1 MVTINEL
8 QVENLKRVKAVRLEP
23 SASGLTVIGGRNGQG
38 KTSVLDAIVWALGG
52 EKFRPTKPE
61 REGAL
66 TPPNIHIE
74 LSNGIIV
81 ERKGKNGSLKVIDS
95 SGKKS
100 GQNLLNEFISK
111 LALNLPGFLHASEAE
126 KAKTLL
132 QIIGV
137 GDELARFELE
147 ESRLYNQRTE
157 IGRLA
162 DRKKKAAED
171 MPSYPNVPKEPV
183 SASEL
188 IRQQQDILA
197 RNGENERKRRNA
209 RDMQE
214 RFMRAESNYKAAM
227 EALKTAEDTLRKARA
242 DAEVAAKSAQDLQDE
257 STAELEE
264 NLRNVEVMNEKIRA
278 NAAKEGAELEANNLQ
293 QEYEGLTEQIESV
306 RSDRADLLKEAD
318 LPLPGLSVK
327 DGHLLYKGE
336 PWDGMSGAEQL
347 KVAVA
352 IIRKLNP
359 ECGFVLMD
367 KLEQM
372 DTDTLKEFGKWLE
385 EEGLQVI
392 ATRVSTGDE
401 CSVIIED
408 GMVKGNMDAVKTR
421 APSFVKGEIPW

>member
-1 MVTINEL
+1 MITINEL
-8 QVENLKRVKAVRLEP
+8 QVENLKRIKAVKLEP
-23 SASGLTVIGGRNGQG
+23 SASGLTVIGGKNGQG
-38 KTSVLDAIVWALGG
+38 KTSVLDAIAWALGG
-52 EKFRPTKPE
+52 EKFRPGNPT
-61 REGAL
+61 RDGAL
-66 TPPNIHIE
+66 TPPNLHVV

-81 ERKGKNGSLKVIDS
+81 ERKGANGSLKVIDPT
-95 SGKKS
+95 GKKS
-100 GQNLLNEFISK
+100 GQRLLDEFISK
-111 LALNLPGFLHASEAE
+111 LALNLPAFLHASEAE
-126 KAKTLL
+126 KSKALL

-137 GDELARFELE
+137 GDQLMEMDRKE
-147 ESRLYNQRTE
+147 EQLYNQRKE
-157 IGRLA
+157 VGRIA
-162 DRKKKAAED
+162 DRKKKAAEE
-171 MPSYPNVPKEPV
+171 MPFYPNMPAEPV
-183 SASEL
+183 SVSDLLKE
-188 IRQQQDILA
+188 QQDILA
-197 RNGENERKRRNA
+197 RNGENDRKRRNA
-209 RDMQE
+209 REMQE

-227 EALKTAEDTLRKARA
+227 EALKAAEDTLRKARA
-242 DAEVAAKSAQDLQDE
+242 DAEVAAKSAQDLRDE

-318 LPLPGLSVK
+318 LPLPGLSVQ
-327 DGHLLYKGE
+327 DGQLLYKGE

-359 ECGFVLMD
+359 ECGFVLID

-372 DTDTLKEFGKWLE
+372 DTDTLREFGKWLE

-401 CSVIIED
+401 CSIIIED
-408 GMVKGNMDAVKTR
+408 GMVKGDKEANIPK
-421 APSFVKGEIPW
+421 APKYVKGVF

>member
-1 MVTINEL
+1 MITINEL
-8 QVENLKRVKAVRLEP
+8 QVENLKRVKAVKLEP
-23 SASGLTVIGGRNGQG
+23 SASGLTVIGGKNGQG
-38 KTSVLDAIVWALGG
+38 KTSVLDAIAWALGG
-52 EKFRPTKPE
+52 ENFRPTNPK
-61 REGAL
+61 RDGAL
-66 TPPNIHIE
+66 TPPNLHVV

-81 ERKGKNGSLKVIDS
+81 ERKGVNGSLKVIDPT
-95 SGKKS
+95 GKKS
-100 GQNLLNEFISK
+100 GQRLLDEFISK
-111 LALNLPGFLHASEAE
+111 LALNLPAFLHASEAE
-126 KAKTLL
+126 KSKALL

-137 GDELARFELE
+137 GDKLMEMDRKE
-147 ESRLYNQRTE
+147 EQLYNQRKE
-157 IGRLA
+157 VGRIA
-162 DRKKKAAED
+162 DRKKKAAEE
-171 MPSYPNVPKEPV
+171 MPFYPNMPAKPV
-183 SASEL
+183 SVSDLLKE
-188 IRQQQDILA
+188 QQDILA
-197 RNGENERKRRNA
+197 RNGENDRKRRNA
-209 RDMQE
+209 REMQE

-227 EALKTAEDTLRKARA
+227 EALKAAEDTLRKARA

-318 LPLPGLSVK
+318 LPLPGLSVQ
-327 DGHLLYKGE
+327 DGQLLYKGE

-372 DTDTLKEFGKWLE
+372 DTDTLREFGKWLE

-401 CSVIIED
+401 CSIIIED
-408 GMVKGNMDAVKTR
+408 GMVKDDESAVKPQ
-421 APSFVKGEIPW
+421 ASKFVKGVF

>member
-1 MVTINEL
+1 MITINEL
-8 QVENLKRVKAVRLEP
+8 QVENLKRIKAVKLEP
-23 SASGLTVIGGRNGQG
+23 SASGLTVIGGKNGQG
-38 KTSVLDAIVWALGG
+38 KTSVLDAIAWALGG
-52 EKFRPTKPE
+52 EKFRPGNPT

-66 TPPNIHIE
+66 TPPNLHVV

-81 ERKGKNGSLKVIDS
+81 ERKGVNGSLKVIDPT
-95 SGKKS
+95 GKKS
-100 GQNLLNEFISK
+100 GQRLLDEFISK
-111 LALNLPGFLHASEAE
+111 LALNLPAFLHASEAE
-126 KAKTLL
+126 KSKALL

-137 GDELARFELE
+137 GDKLTVLDRKE
-147 ESRLYNQRTE
+147 EQLYNQRQE
-157 IGRLA
+157 VGRIA
-162 DRKKKAAED
+162 DRKKKAAEE
-171 MPSYPNVPKEPV
+171 MPFYPNMPAEPV
-183 SASEL
+183 SVSDLLKE
-188 IRQQQDILA
+188 QQDILA
-197 RNGENERKRRNA
+197 RNGENDRKRRNA
-209 RDMQE
+209 REMQE

-227 EALKTAEDTLRKARA
+227 EALKAAEDTLRKARA

-306 RSDRADLLKEAD
+306 RSDRDDLLKEAD
-318 LPLPGLSVK
+318 LPLPGLSVQ

-359 ECGFVLMD
+359 ECGFVLID

-372 DTDTLKEFGKWLE
+372 DTDTLREFGKWLE

-401 CSVIIED
+401 CSIIIED
-408 GMVKGNMDAVKTR
+408 GMVKDDESAVKPQ
-421 APSFVKGEIPW
+421 ASKFVKGVF

>member
-1 MVTINEL
+1 MITINEL
-8 QVENLKRVKAVRLEP
+8 QVENLKRIKAVKLEP
-23 SASGLTVIGGRNGQG
+23 SASGLTVIGGKNGQG
-38 KTSVLDAIVWALGG
+38 KTSVLDAIAWALGG
-52 EKFRPTKPE
+52 ENFRPTNPK
-61 REGAL
+61 RDGAL
-66 TPPNIHIE
+66 TPPNLHVV

-81 ERKGKNGSLKVIDS
+81 ERKGTNGSLKVIDPT
-95 SGKKS
+95 GKKS
-100 GQNLLNEFISK
+100 GQRLLDEFISK
-111 LALNLPGFLHASEAE
+111 LALNLPAFLHASEAE
-126 KAKTLL
+126 KSKALL

-137 GDELARFELE
+137 GDKLMEMDRKE
-147 ESRLYNQRTE
+147 EQLYNQRKE
-157 IGRLA
+157 VGRIA
-162 DRKKKAAED
+162 DRKKKAAEE
-171 MPSYPNVPKEPV
+171 MPFYPNMPAKPV
-183 SASEL
+183 SVSDLLKE
-188 IRQQQDILA
+188 QQDILA
-197 RNGENERKRRNA
+197 RNGENDRKRINA
-209 RDMQE
+209 REMQE

-227 EALKTAEDTLRKARA
+227 EALKAAEETLRKARA

-257 STAELEE
+257 STTELEE

-372 DTDTLKEFGKWLE
+372 DTDTLREFGKWLE

-401 CSVIIED
+401 CSIIIED
-408 GMVKGNMDAVKTR
+408 GMVKDDESAVKPQ
-421 APSFVKGEIPW
+421 ASKFVKGVF

>member
-188 IRQQQDILA
+188 IRQQQDIMA
-197 RNGENERKRRNA
+197 RNAENELKRRNA
-209 RDMQE
+209 VEMARRYE
-214 RFMRAESNYKAAM
+214 AAS
-227 EALKTAEDTLRKARA
+227 ENFKLAQIALKSAEEAMNKAKA
-242 DAEVAAKSAQDLQDE
+242 DAETAGKSAQNLKDE
-257 STAELEE
+257 STAELEK
-264 NLRNVEVMNEKIRA
+264 NLQEIDALNMKVRA
-278 NAAKEGAELEANNLQ
+278 NADKEKVEVEADSLS
-293 QEYEGLTEQIESV
+293 QEYEDLTSKLNDVRNRKDQLLES
-306 RSDRADLLKEAD
+306 AD
-318 LPLPGLSVK
+318 LPLPGLSVQ
-327 DGHLLYKGE
+327 DGHLIYKGE

-372 DTDTLKEFGKWLE
+372 DTDTLREFGKWLE

>member
-1 MVTINEL
+1 MITINEL
-8 QVENLKRVKAVRLEP
+8 QVENLKRIKAVKLEP

-38 KTSVLDAIVWALGG
+38 KTSVLDAIAWALGG
-52 EKFRPTKPE
+52 EKFRPTNPK
-61 REGAL
+61 RDGAL
-66 TPPNIHIE
+66 TPPNLHVV
-74 LSNGIIV
+74 LSNGIVV
-81 ERKGKNGSLKVIDS
+81 ERKGINGSLKVIDPT
-95 SGKKS
+95 GKKS
-100 GQNLLNEFISK
+100 GQRLLDEFISK
-111 LALNLPGFLHASEAE
+111 LALNLPAFLHASEAE
-126 KAKTLL
+126 KSKALL

-137 GDELARFELE
+137 GDKLTVLDRKE
-147 ESRLYNQRTE
+147 EQLYNQRQE
-157 IGRLA
+157 VGRIA
-162 DRKKKAAED
+162 DRKKKAAEE
-171 MPSYPNVPKEPV
+171 MPFYPNMPAEPV
-183 SASEL
+183 SVSDLLKEH
-188 IRQQQDILA
+188 QDILA
-197 RNGENERKRRNA
+197 RNGENERKRRNV

-227 EALKTAEDTLRKARA
+227 EALKAAEDTLRKARA

-257 STAELEE
+257 STTELEE

-372 DTDTLKEFGKWLE
+372 DTDTLREFGKWLE

-401 CSVIIED
+401 CSIIIED
-408 GMVKGNMDAVKTR
+408 GMVKDDESAVKPQ
-421 APSFVKGEIPW
+421 ASKFVKGVF

>member
-1 MVTINEL
+1 MITINEL
-8 QVENLKRVKAVRLEP
+8 QVENLKRIKAVKLEP
-23 SASGLTVIGGRNGQG
+23 SASGLTVIGGKNGQG
-38 KTSVLDAIVWALGG
+38 KTSVLDAIAWALGG
-52 EKFRPTKPE
+52 EKFRPGNPT

-66 TPPNIHIE
+66 TPPNLHVV

-81 ERKGKNGSLKVIDS
+81 ERKGVNGSLKVIDPT
-95 SGKKS
+95 GKKS
-100 GQNLLNEFISK
+100 GQRLLDEFISK
-111 LALNLPGFLHASEAE
+111 LALNLPAFLHASEAE
-126 KAKTLL
+126 KSKALL

-137 GDELARFELE
+137 GDKLMEMDRKE
-147 ESRLYNQRTE
+147 EQLYNQRKE
-157 IGRLA
+157 VGRIA
-162 DRKKKAAED
+162 DRKKKAAEE
-171 MPSYPNVPKEPV
+171 MPFYPNMPAKPV
-183 SASEL
+183 SVSDLLKE
-188 IRQQQDILA
+188 QQDILA
-197 RNGENERKRRNA
+197 RNGENDRKRINA
-209 RDMQE
+209 REMQE

-227 EALKTAEDTLRKARA
+227 EALKAAEETLRKARA

-257 STAELEE
+257 STTELEE

-372 DTDTLKEFGKWLE
+372 DTDTLREFGKWLE

-401 CSVIIED
+401 CSIIIED
-408 GMVKGNMDAVKTR
+408 GMVKDDESAVKPQ
-421 APSFVKGEIPW
+421 ASKFVKGVF

>member
-1 MVTINEL
+1 MITINEL
-8 QVENLKRVKAVRLEP
+8 QVENLKRIKAVKLEP
-23 SASGLTVIGGRNGQG
+23 SASGLTVIGGKNGQG
-38 KTSVLDAIVWALGG
+38 KTSVLDAIAWALGG
-52 EKFRPTKPE
+52 EKFRPTNPK
-61 REGAL
+61 RDGAL
-66 TPPNIHIE
+66 TPPNLHVV

-81 ERKGKNGSLKVIDS
+81 ERKGVNGSLKVIDPT
-95 SGKKS
+95 GKKS
-100 GQNLLNEFISK
+100 GQRLLDEFISK
-111 LALNLPGFLHASEAE
+111 LALNLPAFLHASEAE
-126 KAKTLL
+126 KSKALL

-137 GDELARFELE
+137 GDKLTVLDRKE
-147 ESRLYNQRTE
+147 EQLYNQRQE
-157 IGRLA
+157 VGRIA
-162 DRKKKAAED
+162 DRKKKAAEE
-171 MPSYPNVPKEPV
+171 MPFYPNMPAEPV
-183 SASEL
+183 SVSDLLKE
-188 IRQQQDILA
+188 QQDILA
-197 RNGENERKRRNA
+197 RNGENDRKRRNA
-209 RDMQE
+209 REMQE

-227 EALKTAEDTLRKARA
+227 EALKAAEDTLRKARA

-401 CSVIIED
+401 CSIIIED
-408 GMVKGNMDAVKTR
+408 GMVKDDESAVKPQ
-421 APSFVKGEIPW
+421 APKYVKGVF

>member
-8 QVENLKRVKAVRLEP
+8 QVENLKRIKAVKLEP
-23 SASGLTVIGGRNGQG
+23 SASGLTVIGGKNGQG
-38 KTSVLDAIVWALGG
+38 KTSVLDAIAWALGG
-52 EKFRPTKPE
+52 ENFRPTNPK
-61 REGAL
+61 RDGAL
-66 TPPNIHIE
+66 TPPNLHVV

-81 ERKGKNGSLKVIDS
+81 ERKGTNGSLKVIDPT
-95 SGKKS
+95 GKKS
-100 GQNLLNEFISK
+100 GQRLLDEFISK
-111 LALNLPGFLHASEAE
+111 LALNLPAFLHASEAE
-126 KAKTLL
+126 KSKALL

-137 GDELARFELE
+137 GDKLMEMDRKE
-147 ESRLYNQRTE
+147 EQLYNQRKE
-157 IGRLA
+157 VGRIA
-162 DRKKKAAED
+162 DRKKKAAEE
-171 MPSYPNVPKEPV
+171 MPFYPNMPAKPV
-183 SASEL
+183 SVSDLLKE
-188 IRQQQDILA
+188 QQDILV
-197 RNGENERKRRNA
+197 RNGENDRKRINA
-209 RDMQE
+209 REMQE

-227 EALKTAEDTLRKARA
+227 EALKAAEETLRKARA

-257 STAELEE
+257 NTTELEE

-372 DTDTLKEFGKWLE
+372 DTDTLREFGKWLE
-385 EEGLQVI
+385 DEGLQVI

-401 CSVIIED
+401 CSIIIED
-408 GMVKGNMDAVKTR
+408 GMVKDDESAVKPQ
-421 APSFVKGEIPW
+421 ASKFVKGVF

>member
-8 QVENLKRVKAVRLEP
+8 QIENLKKVKAVKLEP

-38 KTSVLDAIVWALGG
+38 KTSILDAIAWALGG
-52 EKFRPTKPE
+52 EKFRPGNPA
-61 REGAL
+61 RGGAL
-66 TPPNIHIE
+66 TPPNLHVE

-81 ERKGKNGSLKVIDS
+81 ERRGQNSSLKVIDPT
-95 SGKKS
+95 GKKS
-100 GQNLLNEFISK
+100 GQRLLDEFISK
-111 LALNLPGFLHASEAE
+111 LALNLPAFLHASEAE
-126 KAKTLL
+126 KSKALL

-137 GDELARFELE
+137 GDKLTVLDRKE
-147 ESRLYNQRTE
+147 EQLYNQRQE
-157 IGRLA
+157 VGRIA
-162 DRKKKAAED
+162 DRKKKAAEE
-171 MPSYPNVPKEPV
+171 MPFYPNMPIEPV
-183 SASEL
+183 SVSDLLKEH
-188 IRQQQDILA
+188 QDILA
-197 RNGENERKRRNA
+197 RNGENERKRRNV

-227 EALKTAEDTLRKARA
+227 EALKAAEDTLRKARA

-257 STAELEE
+257 STTELEE

-278 NAAKEGAELEANNLQ
+278 NTAKEGASLEADNLQ
-293 QEYEGLTEQIESV
+293 QEYKDLTKQIETV
-306 RSDRADLLKEAD
+306 RSNRADLLKEAD
-318 LPLPGLSVK
+318 LPLPELSVK

-372 DTDTLKEFGKWLE
+372 DTDTLREFGKWLE

-401 CSVIIED
+401 CSIIIED
-408 GMVKGNMDAVKTR
+408 GMVKDDESAVKPQ
-421 APSFVKGEIPW
+421 ASKFVKGVF

>member
-1 MVTINEL
+1 MITINEL
-8 QVENLKRVKAVRLEP
+8 QVENLKRIKAVKLEP
-23 SASGLTVIGGRNGQG
+23 SASGLTVIGGKNGQG
-38 KTSVLDAIVWALGG
+38 KTSVLDAIAWALGG
-52 EKFRPTKPE
+52 ENFRPTNPK
-61 REGAL
+61 RDGAL
-66 TPPNIHIE
+66 TPPNLHVV

-81 ERKGKNGSLKVIDS
+81 ERKGVNGSLKVIDPT
-95 SGKKS
+95 GKKS
-100 GQNLLNEFISK
+100 GQRLLDEFISK
-111 LALNLPGFLHASEAE
+111 LALNLPAFLHASEAE
-126 KAKTLL
+126 KSKALL

-137 GDELARFELE
+137 GDKLMEMDRKE
-147 ESRLYNQRTE
+147 EQLYNQRKE
-157 IGRLA
+157 VGRIA
-162 DRKKKAAED
+162 DRKKKAAEE
-171 MPSYPNVPKEPV
+171 MPFYPNMPAKPV
-183 SASEL
+183 SVSDLLKE
-188 IRQQQDILA
+188 QQDILA
-197 RNGENERKRRNA
+197 RNGENDRKRINSRE
-209 RDMQE
+209 MQE

-227 EALKTAEDTLRKARA
+227 EALKAAEETLRKARA

-257 STAELEE
+257 STTELEE

-372 DTDTLKEFGKWLE
+372 DTDTLREFGKWLE

-401 CSVIIED
+401 CSIIIED
-408 GMVKGNMDAVKTR
+408 GMVKGEKEANIPK
-421 APSFVKGEIPW
+421 APKYVKGVF

>member
-1 MVTINEL
+1 MITINEL
-8 QVENLKRVKAVRLEP
+8 QVENLKRIKAVKLEP

-38 KTSVLDAIVWALGG
+38 KTSVLDAIAWALGG
-52 EKFRPTKPE
+52 EKFRPTNPK
-61 REGAL
+61 RDGAL
-66 TPPNIHIE
+66 TPPNLHVA

-81 ERKGKNGSLKVIDS
+81 ERKGINGSLKVIDPT
-95 SGKKS
+95 GKKS
-100 GQNLLNEFISK
+100 GQRLLDEFISK
-111 LALNLPGFLHASEAE
+111 LALDLPAFMHASEKE
-126 KAKTLL
+126 KADTLL
-132 QIIGV
+132 RIIGV
-137 GDELARFELE
+137 GDKLTVLDRKE
-147 ESRLYNQRTE
+147 EQLYNQRQE
-157 IGRLA
+157 VGRIA
-162 DRKKKAAED
+162 DRKKKAAKE
-171 MPSYPNVPKEPV
+171 MPFYPNMPTEPV
-183 SASEL
+183 SVSDLLKEH
-188 IRQQQDILA
+188 QDILA
-197 RNGENERKRRNA
+197 RNGENDRKRRNA
-209 RDMQE
+209 KEMRE

-227 EALKTAEDTLRKARA
+227 EALKAAEDTLRKAKA

-257 STAELEE
+257 STTELEE

-306 RSDRADLLKEAD
+306 RSDRADLLREAD

-372 DTDTLKEFGKWLE
+372 DTDTLREFGKWLE

-401 CSVIIED
+401 CSIIIED
-408 GMVKGNMDAVKTR
+408 GMVKDDESAVKPQ
-421 APSFVKGEIPW
+421 ASKFVKGVF

>member
-1 MVTINEL
+1 MITINEL
-8 QVENLKRVKAVRLEP
+8 QVENLKRIKAVKLEP
-23 SASGLTVIGGRNGQG
+23 SASGLTVIGGKNGQG
-38 KTSVLDAIVWALGG
+38 KTSVLDAISWALGG
-52 EKFRPTKPE
+52 EKFRPTNPK
-61 REGAL
+61 RDGAL
-66 TPPNIHIE
+66 TPPNLHVV

-81 ERKGKNGSLKVIDS
+81 ERKGVNGSLKVIDPT
-95 SGKKS
+95 GKKS
-100 GQNLLNEFISK
+100 GQRLLDEFISK
-111 LALNLPGFLHASEAE
+111 LALNLPAFLHASEAE
-126 KAKTLL
+126 KSKALL

-137 GDELARFELE
+137 GDKLMEMDRKE
-147 ESRLYNQRTE
+147 EQLYNQRKE
-157 IGRLA
+157 VGRIA
-162 DRKKKAAED
+162 DRKKKAAEE
-171 MPSYPNVPKEPV
+171 MPFYPNMPAEPV
-183 SASEL
+183 SVSDLLKE
-188 IRQQQDILA
+188 QQDILA
-197 RNGENERKRRNA
+197 RNGENDRKRINA
-209 RDMQE
+209 SEMQE

-227 EALKTAEDTLRKARA
+227 EALKAAEETLRKARA

-257 STAELEE
+257 STTELEE

-372 DTDTLKEFGKWLE
+372 DTDTLREFGKWLE

-401 CSVIIED
+401 CSIIIED
-408 GMVKGNMDAVKTR
+408 GMVKGEEEANISK
-421 APSFVKGEIPW
+421 APKYVKGVF

>member
-8 QVENLKRVKAVRLEP
+8 QVENLKRIKAVKLEP
-23 SASGLTVIGGRNGQG
+23 SASGLTVIGGKNGQG
-38 KTSVLDAIVWALGG
+38 KTSVLDAISWALGG
-52 EKFRPTKPE
+52 EKFRPTNPK
-61 REGAL
+61 RDGAL
-66 TPPNIHIE
+66 TPPNLHVV

-81 ERKGKNGSLKVIDS
+81 ERKGINGSLKVIDPT
-95 SGKKS
+95 GKKS
-100 GQNLLNEFISK
+100 GQRLLDEFISN
-111 LALNLPGFLHASEAE
+111 LALNLPAFLHASEAE
-126 KAKTLL
+126 KSKALL

-137 GDELARFELE
+137 GDKLMEMDRKE
-147 ESRLYNQRTE
+147 EQLYNQRKE
-157 IGRLA
+157 VGRIA
-162 DRKKKAAED
+162 DRKKKAAEE
-171 MPSYPNVPKEPV
+171 MPFYPNMPAKPV
-183 SASEL
+183 SVSDLLKE
-188 IRQQQDILA
+188 QQDILA
-197 RNGENERKRRNA
+197 RNGENDRKRINA
-209 RDMQE
+209 REMQE

-227 EALKTAEDTLRKARA
+227 EALKAAEETLRKARA

-257 STAELEE
+257 STTELEE

-293 QEYEGLTEQIESV
+293 QEYESLTEQIESV

-401 CSVIIED
+401 CSIIIED
-408 GMVKGNMDAVKTR
+408 GMVKDDESAVKPQ
-421 APSFVKGEIPW
+421 ASKFVKGVF

>member
-1 MVTINEL
+1 MITINEL
-8 QVENLKRVKAVRLEP
+8 QVENLKRIKAVKLEP
-23 SASGLTVIGGRNGQG
+23 SASGLTVIGGKNGQG
-38 KTSVLDAIVWALGG
+38 KTSVLDAIAWALGG
-52 EKFRPTKPE
+52 EKFRPGNPT
-61 REGAL
+61 RDGAL
-66 TPPNIHIE
+66 TPPNLHVV

-81 ERKGKNGSLKVIDS
+81 ERKGANGSLKVIDPT
-95 SGKKS
+95 GKKS
-100 GQNLLNEFISK
+100 GQRLLDEFISK
-111 LALNLPGFLHASEAE
+111 LALNLPAFLHASEAE
-126 KAKTLL
+126 KSKALL

-137 GDELARFELE
+137 GDKLMEMDRKE
-147 ESRLYNQRTE
+147 EQLYNQRKE
-157 IGRLA
+157 VGRIA
-162 DRKKKAAED
+162 DRKKKAAEE
-171 MPSYPNVPKEPV
+171 MPFYPNMPAEPV
-183 SASEL
+183 SISDLLKE
-188 IRQQQDILA
+188 QQDVLA
-197 RNGENERKRRNA
+197 RNGENDRKRRNA
-209 RDMQE
+209 REMQE

-227 EALKTAEDTLRKARA
+227 EALKAAEDTLRNARA

-318 LPLPGLSVK
+318 LPLPGLSVQ
-327 DGHLLYKGE
+327 DGQLLYKGE

-359 ECGFVLMD
+359 ECGFVLID

-372 DTDTLKEFGKWLE
+372 DTDTLREFGKWLE

-401 CSVIIED
+401 CSIIIED
-408 GMVKGNMDAVKTR
+408 GMVKDDESAVKPQ
-421 APSFVKGEIPW
+421 ASKFVKGVF

>member
-1 MVTINEL
+1 MITINEL
-8 QVENLKRVKAVRLEP
+8 QVENMKRIKAVKLEP
-23 SASGLTVIGGRNGQG
+23 SASGLTVIGGKNGQG
-38 KTSVLDAIVWALGG
+38 KTSVLDAIAWALGG
-52 EKFRPTKPE
+52 EKFRPTNTK
-61 REGAL
+61 RDGAL
-66 TPPNIHIE
+66 TPPNLHVV
-74 LSNGIIV
+74 LSNGTIV
-81 ERKGKNGSLKVIDS
+81 ERRGVNGSLKVIDPA
-95 SGKKS
+95 GKKS
-100 GQNLLNEFISK
+100 GQRLLDEFISK
-111 LALNLPGFLHASEAE
+111 LALNLPAFLHASEAE
-126 KAKTLL
+126 KSKALL

-137 GDELARFELE
+137 GDKLMEMDRNE
-147 ESRLYNQRTE
+147 EQLYNQRKE
-157 IGRLA
+157 VGRIA
-162 DRKKKAAED
+162 DRKKKAAEE
-171 MPSYPNVPKEPV
+171 MPFYPNMPAEPV
-183 SASEL
+183 SVSDLLKE
-188 IRQQQDILA
+188 QQDILA
-197 RNGENERKRRNA
+197 RNGENDRKRRNA
-209 RDMQE
+209 KEMRE

-227 EALKTAEDTLRKARA
+227 EALKAAEDTLRKAKA

-327 DGHLLYKGE
+327 DGKLIYKGQ

-372 DTDTLKEFGKWLE
+372 DTDTLREFGKWLE

-401 CSVIIED
+401 CSIIIED
-408 GMVKGNMDAVKTR
+408 GMVKDDESAVKPQ
-421 APSFVKGEIPW
+421 ASKFVKGVF

>member
-1 MVTINEL
+1 MITINEL
-8 QVENLKRVKAVRLEP
+8 QVENLKRIKAVKLEP
-23 SASGLTVIGGRNGQG
+23 SASGLTVIGGKNGQG
-38 KTSVLDAIVWALGG
+38 KTSVLDAIAWALGG
-52 EKFRPTKPE
+52 EKFRPGNPA
-61 REGAL
+61 RGGAL
-66 TPPNIHIE
+66 TPPNLHVE

-81 ERKGKNGSLKVIDS
+81 ERRGQNSSLKVIDS
-95 SGKKS
+95 TGKKS
-100 GQNLLNEFISK
+100 GQRLLNEFIST
-111 LALNLPGFLHASEAE
+111 LALDLPSFMHASEAE
-126 KAKTLL
+126 KSKALL

-137 GDELARFELE
+137 GDKLMEMDRKE
-147 ESRLYNQRTE
+147 EQLYNQRKE
-157 IGRLA
+157 VGRIA
-162 DRKKKAAED
+162 DRKKKAAEE
-171 MPSYPNVPKEPV
+171 MPFYPNMPAKPV
-183 SASEL
+183 SVSDLLKE
-188 IRQQQDILA
+188 QQDILA
-197 RNGENERKRRNA
+197 RNGENDRKRINA
-209 RDMQE
+209 REMQE

-227 EALKTAEDTLRKARA
+227 EALKAAEDTLRKARA

-278 NAAKEGAELEANNLQ
+278 NAAKGGAELEANNLQ

-318 LPLPGLSVK
+318 LPLPGLSVQ

-359 ECGFVLMD
+359 ECGFVLID

-372 DTDTLKEFGKWLE
+372 DTDTLREFGKWLE
-385 EEGLQVI
+385 DEGLQVI

-401 CSVIIED
+401 CSIIIED
-408 GMVKGNMDAVKTR
+408 GMVKDDESAVKPQ
-421 APSFVKGEIPW
+421 ASKFVKGVF

>member
-1 MVTINEL
+1 MITINEL
-8 QVENLKRVKAVRLEP
+8 QVENLKRIKAVKLEP
-23 SASGLTVIGGRNGQG
+23 SASGLTVIGGKNGQG
-38 KTSVLDAIVWALGG
+38 KTSVLDAIAWALGG
-52 EKFRPTKPE
+52 EKFRPTNPK
-61 REGAL
+61 RDGAL
-66 TPPNIHIE
+66 TPPNLHVA
-74 LSNGIIV
+74 LSNGIVV
-81 ERKGKNGSLKVIDS
+81 ERKGINGSLKVIDPT
-95 SGKKS
+95 GKKS
-100 GQNLLNEFISK
+100 GQRLLDEFISK
-111 LALNLPGFLHASEAE
+111 LALNLPAFLHASEAE
-126 KAKTLL
+126 KSKALL

-137 GDELARFELE
+137 GDKLTVLDRKE
-147 ESRLYNQRTE
+147 EQLYNQRQE
-157 IGRLA
+157 VGRIA
-162 DRKKKAAED
+162 DRKKKAAEE
-171 MPSYPNVPKEPV
+171 MPFYPNMPAEPV
-183 SASEL
+183 SVSDLLKE
-188 IRQQQDILA
+188 QQDILA
-197 RNGENERKRRNA
+197 RNGENNRKRINA
-209 RDMQE
+209 REMQE

-227 EALKTAEDTLRKARA
+227 EALKAAEDTLRKARA
-242 DAEVAAKSAQDLQDE
+242 DAEVAAKSVQDLQDE

-401 CSVIIED
+401 CSIIIED
-408 GMVKGNMDAVKTR
+408 GMVKRDEEANIPK
-421 APSFVKGEIPW
+421 APKYVKGVF

>member
-1 MVTINEL
+1 MITINEL
-8 QVENLKRVKAVRLEP
+8 QVENLKRIKAVKLEP
-23 SASGLTVIGGRNGQG
+23 SASGLTVIGGKNGQG
-38 KTSVLDAIVWALGG
+38 KTSVLDAIAWALGG
-52 EKFRPTKPE
+52 EKFRPTNPK
-61 REGAL
+61 RDGAL
-66 TPPNIHIE
+66 TPPNLHVV

-81 ERKGKNGSLKVIDS
+81 ERRGINGSLKVIDPT
-95 SGKKS
+95 GKKS
-100 GQNLLNEFISK
+100 GQRLLDEFISK
-111 LALNLPGFLHASEAE
+111 LALNLPAFLHASEAE
-126 KAKTLL
+126 KSKALL

-137 GDELARFELE
+137 GDKLTVLDRKE
-147 ESRLYNQRTE
+147 EQLYNQRQE
-157 IGRLA
+157 VGRIA
-162 DRKKKAAED
+162 DRKKKAAEE
-171 MPSYPNVPKEPV
+171 MPFYPNMPAEPV
-183 SASEL
+183 SVSDLLKE
-188 IRQQQDILA
+188 QQDILA
-197 RNGENERKRRNA
+197 RNGENDRKRINA
-209 RDMQE
+209 REMQE

-227 EALKTAEDTLRKARA
+227 EALKAAEDTLRKARA

-264 NLRNVEVMNEKIRA
+264 NLCNVEVMNEKIRA

-318 LPLPGLSVK
+318 LPLPGLSVQ

-372 DTDTLKEFGKWLE
+372 DTDTLRQFGKWLE

-401 CSVIIED
+401 CSIIIED
-408 GMVKGNMDAVKTR
+408 GMVKSDESAVKPQ
-421 APSFVKGEIPW
+421 ASKFVKGVF

>member
-1 MVTINEL
+1 MITINEL
-8 QVENLKRVKAVRLEP
+8 QVENLKKIKAVKLEP
-23 SASGLTVIGGRNGQG
+23 SASGLTVIGGKNGQG
-38 KTSVLDAIVWALGG
+38 KTSVLDAIAWALGG
-52 EKFRPTKPE
+52 EKFRPTNPK
-61 REGAL
+61 RDGAL
-66 TPPNIHIE
+66 TPPNLHVV

-81 ERKGKNGSLKVIDS
+81 ERKGINGSLKVIDPT
-95 SGKKS
+95 GKKS
-100 GQNLLNEFISK
+100 GQRLLDEFISK
-111 LALNLPGFLHASEAE
+111 LALNLPAFLHASEAE
-126 KAKTLL
+126 KSKALL

-137 GDELARFELE
+137 GDKLTVLDRKE
-147 ESRLYNQRTE
+147 EQLYNQRQE
-157 IGRLA
+157 VGRIA
-162 DRKKKAAED
+162 DRKKKAAEE
-171 MPSYPNVPKEPV
+171 MPFYPNMPAEPV
-183 SASEL
+183 SVSDLLKE
-188 IRQQQDILA
+188 QQDILA
-197 RNGENERKRRNA
+197 RNGENDRKRRNV
-209 RDMQE
+209 REMQE
-214 RFMRAESNYKAAM
+214 RFMRAESNYKAAV
-227 EALKTAEDTLRKARA
+227 EALKAAEDTLRKARA

-257 STAELEE
+257 STAELEK

-336 PWDGMSGAEQL
+336 PWDGMSGADQL

-401 CSVIIED
+401 CSIIIED
-408 GMVKGNMDAVKTR
+408 GMVKDDESAVKPQ
-421 APSFVKGEIPW
+421 ASKFVKGVF

>member
-1 MVTINEL
+1 MITINEL
-8 QVENLKRVKAVRLEP
+8 QVENLKRIKAVKLEP
-23 SASGLTVIGGRNGQG
+23 SASGLTVIGGKNGQG
-38 KTSVLDAIVWALGG
+38 KTSVLDAIAWALGG
-52 EKFRPTKPE
+52 ENFRPTNPK
-61 REGAL
+61 RDGAL
-66 TPPNIHIE
+66 TPPNLHVV

-81 ERKGKNGSLKVIDS
+81 ERKGANGSLKVIDPT
-95 SGKKS
+95 GKKS
-100 GQNLLNEFISK
+100 GQRLLDEFISK
-111 LALNLPGFLHASEAE
+111 LALNLPAFLHASEAE
-126 KAKTLL
+126 KSKALL

-137 GDELARFELE
+137 GDKLMEMDRKE
-147 ESRLYNQRTE
+147 EQLYNQRKE
-157 IGRLA
+157 VGRIA
-162 DRKKKAAED
+162 DRKKKAAEE
-171 MPSYPNVPKEPV
+171 MPFYPNMPAEPV
-183 SASEL
+183 SISDLLKE
-188 IRQQQDILA
+188 QQDILA
-197 RNGENERKRRNA
+197 RNGENDRKRRNA
-209 RDMQE
+209 REMQE

-227 EALKTAEDTLRKARA
+227 EALKAAEDTLRKARA

-293 QEYEGLTEQIESV
+293 HEYEGLTEQIESV

-318 LPLPGLSVK
+318 LPLPGLSVQ
-327 DGHLLYKGE
+327 DGQLLYKGE

-359 ECGFVLMD
+359 ECGFVLID

-372 DTDTLKEFGKWLE
+372 DTDTLREFGKWLE

-401 CSVIIED
+401 CSIIIED
-408 GMVKGNMDAVKTR
+408 GMVKDDESAVKPQ
-421 APSFVKGEIPW
+421 ASKFVKGVF

>member
-1 MVTINEL
+1 MITINEL
-8 QVENLKRVKAVRLEP
+8 QVENLKRIKAVKLEP
-23 SASGLTVIGGRNGQG
+23 SASGLTVIGGKNGQG
-38 KTSVLDAIVWALGG
+38 KTSVLDAIAWALGG
-52 EKFRPTKPE
+52 EKFRPGNPT

-66 TPPNIHIE
+66 TPPNLHVV

-81 ERKGKNGSLKVIDS
+81 ERKGVNGSLKVIDPT
-95 SGKKS
+95 GKKS
-100 GQNLLNEFISK
+100 GQRLLDEFISK
-111 LALNLPGFLHASEAE
+111 LALNLPAFLHASEAE
-126 KAKTLL
+126 KSKALL

-137 GDELARFELE
+137 GDKLTVLDRKE
-147 ESRLYNQRTE
+147 EQLYNQRKE
-157 IGRLA
+157 VGRIA
-162 DRKKKAAED
+162 DRKKKAAEE
-171 MPSYPNVPKEPV
+171 MPFYPNMPAEPV
-183 SASEL
+183 SISDLLKE
-188 IRQQQDILA
+188 QQDILA
-197 RNGENERKRRNA
+197 RNGENDRKRRNA
-209 RDMQE
+209 REMQE

-227 EALKTAEDTLRKARA
+227 EALKAAEDTLRKARA

-293 QEYEGLTEQIESV
+293 HEYEGLTEQIESV

-318 LPLPGLSVK
+318 LPLPGLSVQ
-327 DGHLLYKGE
+327 DGQLLYKGE

-372 DTDTLKEFGKWLE
+372 DVDTLREFGAWLQQ
-385 EEGLQVI
+385 EGLQVI

-401 CSVIIED
+401 CSIIIED
-408 GMVKGNMDAVKTR
+408 GMVKDDESAVKPQ
-421 APSFVKGEIPW
+421 ASKFVKGVF

>member
-1 MVTINEL
+1 MITINEL
-8 QVENLKRVKAVRLEP
+8 QVENLKRIKAVKLEP
-23 SASGLTVIGGRNGQG
+23 SASGLTVIGGKNGQG
-38 KTSVLDAIVWALGG
+38 KTSVLDAIAWALGG
-52 EKFRPTKPE
+52 EKFRPTNPK
-61 REGAL
+61 RDGAL
-66 TPPNIHIE
+66 TPPNLHVA

-81 ERKGKNGSLKVIDS
+81 ERKGINGSLKVIDPT
-95 SGKKS
+95 GKKS
-100 GQNLLNEFISK
+100 GQRLLDEFISK
-111 LALNLPGFLHASEAE
+111 LALNLPAFLHASEAE
-126 KAKTLL
+126 KSKALL

-137 GDELARFELE
+137 GDKLTVLDRKE
-147 ESRLYNQRTE
+147 EQLYNQRQE
-157 IGRLA
+157 VGRIA
-162 DRKKKAAED
+162 DRKKKAAEE
-171 MPSYPNVPKEPV
+171 MPFYPNMPAEPV
-183 SASEL
+183 SVSDLLKE
-188 IRQQQDILA
+188 QQDILA
-197 RNGENERKRRNA
+197 RNGENDRKRRNA
-209 RDMQE
+209 KEMRE

-227 EALKTAEDTLRKARA
+227 EALKAAEDTLRKAKA

-257 STAELEE
+257 STTELEE

-372 DTDTLKEFGKWLE
+372 DTDTLREFGKWLE

-408 GMVKGNMDAVKTR
+408 GMVKDDESAVKPQ
-421 APSFVKGEIPW
+421 ASKFVKGVF